1 MLTQRGGKSKLLDGG
16 QRRTLKFERP
26 KPTPDWVG
34 VPGIAS
40 DPRVGSAA
48 ARGAVATAF
57 REKQSRA
64 GRRGAD
70 GCRNM
75 APAPYTMARRCGIG

>member
-40 DPRVGSAA
+40 DPRGWIGS
-48 ARGAVATAF
+48 
-57 REKQSRA
+57 
-64 GRRGAD
+64 
-70 GCRNM
+70 
-75 APAPYTMARRCGIG
+75 